1 MVARRKGVVL
11 DDECIPSKDAPA
23 KAPTTATI
31 IHPDKSH
38 TIEGANLRFKLSG
51 TPFECDSE
59 GRVFI
64 PEKMLKNLLTN
75 P

>member
-31 IHPDKSH
+31 IHPDKTHS
-38 TIEGANLRFKLSG
+38 IEGDNRRFSVPG
-51 TPFECDSE
+51 TVFECDSE
-59 GRVFI
+59 GKLFI
-64 PEKMLKNLLTN
+64 PEKMLKRLLTN
-75 P
+75 Q